1 MDVLYVKIEILESQ
15 NETFKTENSTLKS
28 ENSMLKMLLKE
39 NIAFTNR
46 IVEILAKMD
55 VLLENNRHHQL
66 QMSHSDESH
75 KIENVSEI
83 KMDVLE
89 ESSNENL
96 GAENQNPN
104 FGRDASHLDEIPG
117 DESRKTDLS
126 DHQLSQKSSET
137 NNTTAITH
145 QNESSSHDLGA
156 IDLNGLQDFDIDL
169 PGLTCGTGIT
179 QMKSEY
185 QYSQIE
191 PMTPP
196 SEPPSQQNE
205 HLEHIVQSEHMAKSD
220 HLVQTEHPAVSIPNA
235 SSEHSTE
242 SEQLYLGPPIGEK
255 TLVLAEPWQ
264 NMQNVPLQNT
274 EVIHF
279 KEEYQQYGQQPMTP
293 PCEPPLVQPYEQLPP
308 LPLSEHKPNN
318 QTIIEPSKKG
328 SKAAKNGKPPSR
340 KKQKIEHDNP
350 YFAQN
355 DHGYFICPYDTCSTT
370 MKHRHALVE
379 HIRIHTG
386 EKPFKCAICSK
397 RFRCAGT
404 IRKHLKTVHKSEMAS
419 ERSHEISQLSLQ
431 MTSPTSDE
439 L

>member
-1 MDVLYVKIEILESQ
+1 MILFIAEEIAQNFRLIKMDVLYVKIEILESQ
-15 NETFKTENSTLKS
+15 NETFQTENSTLKS

-55 VLLENNRHHQL
+55 VLLETKRNHHIL
-66 QMSHSDESH
+66 SLS
-75 KIENVSEI
+75 NVSHDI
-83 KMDVLE
+83 QNAIPDGGDVKMHVLE
-89 ESSNENL
+89 DELMTSNETFQVH
-96 GAENQNPN
+96 NQNPD
-104 FGRDASHLDEIPG
+104 FGTNDRHLDEIC
-117 DESRKTDLS
+117 DKETEKMDLS
-126 DHQLSQKSSET
+126 DHQPTQQSNET
-137 NNTTAITH
+137 NHVTSMINPPPAH
-145 QNESSSHDLGA
+145 QSHDLGA

-169 PGLTCGTGIT
+169 PALTCGTGIQ
-179 QMKSEY
+179 QMKDEY
-185 QYSQIE
+185 QYSQVE

-196 SEPPSQQNE
+196 SEPASQHSEHIAQSEPLNVAPRSDELSQQTQVVE
-205 HLEHIVQSEHMAKSD
+205 QTIVNVQQWQDMSIENSE
-220 HLVQTEHPAVSIPNA
+220 VTQ
-235 SSEHSTE
+235 
-242 SEQLYLGPPIGEK
+242 
-255 TLVLAEPWQ
+255 
-264 NMQNVPLQNT
+264 
-274 EVIHF
+274 F

-293 PCEPPLVQPYEQLPP
+293 PCEPPSVPP
-308 LPLSEHKPNN
+308 CDSLSQLPLSECQPNN
-318 QTIIEPSKKG
+318 QTHHKKVKG
-328 SKAAKNGKPPSR
+328 TKSNGKAPSR

-419 ERSHEISQLSLQ
+419 HRSQEISQMSLQ
-431 MTSPTSDE
+431 MTSEASDD
-439 L
+439 LQ